1 MRNLESALHPRAHS
15 TSLQSVLLARPPS
28 LPACRSFNLDWT
40 RHWTECCAP
49 AVIIHRCRIVTSN
62 ASYIPILVACTAH
75 DIFALEVPP
84 SPRLPLRPA
93 HLDARDSRPPSPL
106 TMIGSPQ
113 VPVGCAASTAS
124 RWSSSSESQ
133 LRPNKPLRIWMRIAA
148 PTLTHARC
156 SISPPAPLS
165 PLCVSYHT
173 TVSCLRIACLHVRLA
188 YRIPHTIPPCCVDTG
203 TARPL
208 PDTTM
213 ASIRIGLSSLNSH
226 FACIPSY
233 HTLSHESCRILS
245 SQGPLPRPSFPRS
258 RPSTPSSP
266 HTHNQHVYPSRRHTS
281 ERPLT
286 FSHVSFS
293 LSLCV
298 PDFICCSITFF
309 FSFSFFLAFSTFCF

>member
-1 MRNLESALHPRAHS
+1 MLCACCHHSSLPYRYLKCKLHTDSRRLHCARYFRPGGSAKPEAAAAACASRCSGFAASFSVDDDWLTSSSSRLRSQHS
-15 TSLQSVLLARPPS
+15 FPVVVLLRVPTSSKQTPS
-28 LPACRSFNLDWT
+28 
-40 RHWTECCAP
+40 
-49 AVIIHRCRIVTSN
+49 
-62 ASYIPILVACTAH
+62 
-75 DIFALEVPP
+75 
-84 SPRLPLRPA
+84 
-93 HLDARDSRPPSPL
+93 HLDAHCSPDADPRSL
-106 TMIGSPQ
+106 
-113 VPVGCAASTAS
+113 
-124 RWSSSSESQ
+124 
-133 LRPNKPLRIWMRIAA
+133 LNLA
-148 PTLTHARC
+148 PRTVVSVMC
-156 SISPPAPLS
+156 II
-165 PLCVSYHT
+165 SYHREL
-173 TVSCLRIACLHVRLA
+173 SSYRLFACSS
-188 YRIPHTIPPCCVDTG
+188 RIPHTIPPCCVDTG